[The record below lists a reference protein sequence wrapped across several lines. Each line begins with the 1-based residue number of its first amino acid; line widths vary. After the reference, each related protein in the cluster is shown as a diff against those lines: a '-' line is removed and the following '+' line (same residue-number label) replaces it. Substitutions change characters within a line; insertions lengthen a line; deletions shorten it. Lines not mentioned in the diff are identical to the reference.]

1 MKKVKMTAII
11 LAASMTIGGYGVLGA
26 NYSSGIVSNVVLA
39 SGTDTAQTTTTPQ
52 VNNIKAQGIATNQGV
67 ISKEGSL
74 KLLNP
79 QLGSVF
85 SNVSVGEMATINNG
99 NIDNGYYK
107 VTIHETGDVG
117 YLKSSDVQEIHN
129 YPDSPLTSLNED
141 GSIVNVSYAVNV
153 RQGAGLNT
161 DVLTTLHNGKNVK
174 VIGKQGQWYK
184 VQVDGITGY
193 IYQEYI
199 SINKTVNKD
208 THTSSLTNKTINNY
222 ASSLISKTVN
232 KDASNSTSKTINKD
246 TSNSANKTINKDTS
260 NSTNKITNKDTNNSI
275 NKTVNKDTSNS
286 ASKTINKD
294 TSNSTNKITNKDTN
308 NSINKTVNKDTSNSA
323 SKTINKDTSNS
334 TNKITNKDTNNST
347 NKTINKDTSSS
358 TGVTAQ
364 QVLAYAYQFEGYPY
378 VWGGSSPSTGFD
390 CSGFVQYVYA
400 HFGINLPR
408 TTFEQVNCGTPVS
421 LNNIKPGDL
430 VFEFG
435 SSEGPNH
442 VGIYI
447 GNGQMI
453 DAAGVGQGVTISKL
467 YSVVAVR
474 NVL

>member
-246 TSNSANKTINKDTS
+246 TSNSA
-260 NSTNKITNKDTNNSI
+260 
-275 NKTVNKDTSNS
+275 
-286 ASKTINKD
+286 SKTINKD

>member
-26 NYSSGIVSNVVLA
+26 NYSSGIASNVVLA

-174 VIGKQGQWYK
+174 VIGKQGEWYK

-232 KDASNSTSKTINKD
+232 KDASNS
-246 TSNSANKTINKDTS
+246 ANKTINKDTS

-275 NKTVNKDTSNS
+275 NKTVNK
-286 ASKTINKD
+286 
-294 TSNSTNKITNKDTN
+294 
-308 NSINKTVNKDTSNSA
+308 TVNKDTSNSA
-323 SKTINKDTSNS
+323 SKTINKDTSNL
-334 TNKITNKDTNNST
+334 T

>member
-26 NYSSGIVSNVVLA
+26 NYSSGIASNVVLA

-67 ISKEGSL
+67 ISKESSL

-174 VIGKQGQWYK
+174 VIGKQGEWYK

-294 TSNSTNKITNKDTN
+294 TSNSTNK
-308 NSINKTVNKDTSNSA
+308 
-323 SKTINKDTSNS
+323 
-334 TNKITNKDTNNST
+334 
-347 NKTINKDTSSS
+347 TINKDTSSS

-421 LNNIKPGDL
+421 LSDVKPGDL
-430 VFEFG
+430 VFEMP
-435 SSEGPNH
+435 SPEGPNH

-447 GNGQMI
+447 GNGKI
-453 DAAGVGQGVTISKL
+453 LDAMDPQNGVTISPI
-467 YSVVAVR
+467 YEVVAVR
-474 NVL
+474 DVL

>member
-1 MKKVKMTAII
+1 MKKVKLTAII

-26 NYSSGIVSNVVLA
+26 NYSSGIASNVVLA

-129 YPDSPLTSLNED
+129 YPDSHLTSLNED

-174 VIGKQGQWYK
+174 VIGKQGEWYK

-232 KDASNSTSKTINKD
+232 KDASNST
-246 TSNSANKTINKDTS
+246 NKTINKDTS
-260 NSTNKITNKDTNNSI
+260 NSTNKITNKDINNSI

-294 TSNSTNKITNKDTN
+294 TS
-308 NSINKTVNKDTSNSA
+308 
-323 SKTINKDTSNS
+323 
-334 TNKITNKDTNNST
+334 NST

>member
-26 NYSSGIVSNVVLA
+26 NYSSGIASNVVLA
-39 SGTDTAQTTTTPQ
+39 SGTDTAQTTTIPQ

-129 YPDSPLTSLNED
+129 YPDSHLTSLNED

-174 VIGKQGQWYK
+174 VIGKQGEWYK

-232 KDASNSTSKTINKD
+232 KDASNST
-246 TSNSANKTINKDTS
+246 NKTINKDTS
-260 NSTNKITNKDTNNSI
+260 
-275 NKTVNKDTSNS
+275 
-286 ASKTINKD
+286 
-294 TSNSTNKITNKDTN
+294 
-308 NSINKTVNKDTSNSA
+308 
-323 SKTINKDTSNS
+323 
-334 TNKITNKDTNNST
+334 NST

>member
-26 NYSSGIVSNVVLA
+26 NYSSGIASNVVLA

-174 VIGKQGQWYK
+174 VIGKQGEWYK

-232 KDASNSTSKTINKD
+232 KDASNST
-246 TSNSANKTINKDTS
+246 NKTINKDTS

-275 NKTVNKDTSNS
+275 NKTVNK
-286 ASKTINKD
+286 
-294 TSNSTNKITNKDTN
+294 
-308 NSINKTVNKDTSNSA
+308 TVNKDTSNSA
-323 SKTINKDTSNS
+323 SKTINKDTSNL
-334 TNKITNKDTNNST
+334 T

>member
-26 NYSSGIVSNVVLA
+26 NYSSGIASNVVLA

-52 VNNIKAQGIATNQGV
+52 VYNIKAQGIATNQGV

-129 YPDSPLTSLNED
+129 YPDSHLTSLNED

-174 VIGKQGQWYK
+174 VIGKQGEWYK

-232 KDASNSTSKTINKD
+232 KDASNST
-246 TSNSANKTINKDTS
+246 NKTINKDTS
-260 NSTNKITNKDTNNSI
+260 NSTNKITNKDINNSI

-294 TSNSTNKITNKDTN
+294 TS
-308 NSINKTVNKDTSNSA
+308 
-323 SKTINKDTSNS
+323 
-334 TNKITNKDTNNST
+334 NST

>member
-26 NYSSGIVSNVVLA
+26 NYSSGIASNVVLA

-174 VIGKQGQWYK
+174 VIGKQGEWYK

-208 THTSSLTNKTINNY
+208 THTSSLTNKTIN
-222 ASSLISKTVN
+222 
-232 KDASNSTSKTINKD
+232 
-246 TSNSANKTINKDTS
+246 KDTS
-260 NSTNKITNKDTNNSI
+260 NSTNKIT
-275 NKTVNKDTSNS
+275 NKDTSNS

-294 TSNSTNKITNKDTN
+294 TS
-308 NSINKTVNKDTSNSA
+308 
-323 SKTINKDTSNS
+323 
-334 TNKITNKDTNNST
+334 NST

>member
-26 NYSSGIVSNVVLA
+26 NYSSGIASNVVLA

-174 VIGKQGQWYK
+174 VIGKQGEWYK

-222 ASSLISKTVN
+222 ASSLISKT
-232 KDASNSTSKTINKD
+232 INKD

-275 NKTVNKDTSNS
+275 NKTVNKNTSNS

-294 TSNSTNKITNKDTN
+294 TS
-308 NSINKTVNKDTSNSA
+308 
-323 SKTINKDTSNS
+323 
-334 TNKITNKDTNNST
+334 NST

-400 HFGINLPR
+400 HFGIDLPR

-421 LNNIKPGDL
+421 LSDVKPGDL
-430 VFEFG
+430 VFEMP
-435 SSEGPNH
+435 SPEGPNH

-447 GNGQMI
+447 GNGKI
-453 DAAGVGQGVTISKL
+453 LDAMDPQNGVTISPI
-467 YSVVAVR
+467 YEVVAVR
-474 NVL
+474 DVL

>member
-26 NYSSGIVSNVVLA
+26 NYSSGIASNVVLA
-39 SGTDTAQTTTTPQ
+39 SGTDTAQTTTLPQ

-174 VIGKQGQWYK
+174 VIGKQGEWYK

-222 ASSLISKTVN
+222 ASSLIRKTVN
-232 KDASNSTSKTINKD
+232 KDA
-246 TSNSANKTINKDTS
+246 S

-294 TSNSTNKITNKDTN
+294 TS
-308 NSINKTVNKDTSNSA
+308 
-323 SKTINKDTSNS
+323 
-334 TNKITNKDTNNST
+334 NST

>member
-26 NYSSGIVSNVVLA
+26 NYSSGIASNVVLA

-129 YPDSPLTSLNED
+129 YPDSHLTSLNED

-174 VIGKQGQWYK
+174 VIGKQGEWYK

-208 THTSSLTNKTINNY
+208 THTSSLTNKTIN
-222 ASSLISKTVN
+222 
-232 KDASNSTSKTINKD
+232 
-246 TSNSANKTINKDTS
+246 KDTS
-260 NSTNKITNKDTNNSI
+260 NSTNKITNKDINNSI

-294 TSNSTNKITNKDTN
+294 TSNSTNKTINKDTSNSTNKITNKDIN

-323 SKTINKDTSNS
+323 SKTINKDTS
-334 TNKITNKDTNNST
+334 NST

>member
-26 NYSSGIVSNVVLA
+26 NYSSGIASNVVLA

-174 VIGKQGQWYK
+174 VIGKQGEWYK

-275 NKTVNKDTSNS
+275 NKTVNKDTS
-286 ASKTINKD
+286 
-294 TSNSTNKITNKDTN
+294 
-308 NSINKTVNKDTSNSA
+308 
-323 SKTINKDTSNS
+323 
-334 TNKITNKDTNNST
+334 NST

>member
-26 NYSSGIVSNVVLA
+26 NYSSGIASNVVLA

-67 ISKEGSL
+67 ISKESSL

-174 VIGKQGQWYK
+174 VIGKQGEWYK

-260 NSTNKITNKDTNNSI
+260 NSTNKITNKDINNSI

-294 TSNSTNKITNKDTN
+294 TS
-308 NSINKTVNKDTSNSA
+308 
-323 SKTINKDTSNS
+323 
-334 TNKITNKDTNNST
+334 NST

-421 LNNIKPGDL
+421 LSDVKPGDL
-430 VFEFG
+430 VFEMP
-435 SSEGPNH
+435 SPEGPNH

-447 GNGQMI
+447 GNGKI
-453 DAAGVGQGVTISKL
+453 LDAMDPQNGVTISPI
-467 YSVVAVR
+467 YEVVAVR
-474 NVL
+474 DVL

>member
-26 NYSSGIVSNVVLA
+26 NYSSSIASNVVLA

-232 KDASNSTSKTINKD
+232 KDTSNSASKTINKD

-308 NSINKTVNKDTSNSA
+308 NS
-323 SKTINKDTSNS
+323 
-334 TNKITNKDTNNST
+334 T
-347 NKTINKDTSSS
+347 NKTINKDTSNS

-447 GNGQMI
+447 GDGQMI

>member
-26 NYSSGIVSNVVLA
+26 NYSSGIASNVVLA

-174 VIGKQGQWYK
+174 VIGKQGEWYK

-208 THTSSLTNKTINNY
+208 THTSSLTNKTIN
-222 ASSLISKTVN
+222 
-232 KDASNSTSKTINKD
+232 
-246 TSNSANKTINKDTS
+246 KDTS

-275 NKTVNKDTSNS
+275 NKTVNK
-286 ASKTINKD
+286 
-294 TSNSTNKITNKDTN
+294 
-308 NSINKTVNKDTSNSA
+308 TVNKDTSNSA
-323 SKTINKDTSNS
+323 SKTINKDTSNL
-334 TNKITNKDTNNST
+334 T

>member
-26 NYSSGIVSNVVLA
+26 NYSSGIASNVVLA

-129 YPDSPLTSLNED
+129 YPDSHLTSLNED

-174 VIGKQGQWYK
+174 VIGKQGEWYK

-275 NKTVNKDTSNS
+275 NKTV
-286 ASKTINKD
+286 
-294 TSNSTNKITNKDTN
+294 
-308 NSINKTVNKDTSNSA
+308 
-323 SKTINKDTSNS
+323 
-334 TNKITNKDTNNST
+334 
-347 NKTINKDTSSS
+347 NKDTSSS

>member
-67 ISKEGSL
+67 ISKESSL

-260 NSTNKITNKDTNNSI
+260 NSTNKITNKDTNNS
-275 NKTVNKDTSNS
+275 T
-286 ASKTINKD
+286 
-294 TSNSTNKITNKDTN
+294 
-308 NSINKTVNKDTSNSA
+308 NKTVNKDTSNSA

>member
-39 SGTDTAQTTTTPQ
+39 SGTDTAQTTTIPQ

-174 VIGKQGQWYK
+174 VIGKQGEWYK

-294 TSNSTNKITNKDTN
+294 TS
-308 NSINKTVNKDTSNSA
+308 
-323 SKTINKDTSNS
+323 
-334 TNKITNKDTNNST
+334 NST

>member
-26 NYSSGIVSNVVLA
+26 NYSSGIASNVVLA
-39 SGTDTAQTTTTPQ
+39 SGTDTAQTTTLPQ

-174 VIGKQGQWYK
+174 VIGKQGEWYK

-232 KDASNSTSKTINKD
+232 KDASNST
-246 TSNSANKTINKDTS
+246 
-260 NSTNKITNKDTNNSI
+260 NKITNKDTNNSI

-294 TSNSTNKITNKDTN
+294 TSNSTNKI
-308 NSINKTVNKDTSNSA
+308 
-323 SKTINKDTSNS
+323 
-334 TNKITNKDTNNST
+334 
-347 NKTINKDTSSS
+347 INKDTSSS

>member
-26 NYSSGIVSNVVLA
+26 NYSSGIASNVVLA
-39 SGTDTAQTTTTPQ
+39 SGTDTAQTTTIPQ
-52 VNNIKAQGIATNQGV
+52 VNNIKAQGIPTNQGV

-174 VIGKQGQWYK
+174 VIGKQGEWYK

-294 TSNSTNKITNKDTN
+294 TS
-308 NSINKTVNKDTSNSA
+308 
-323 SKTINKDTSNS
+323 
-334 TNKITNKDTNNST
+334 NST

>member
-26 NYSSGIVSNVVLA
+26 NYSSGIASNVVLA
-39 SGTDTAQTTTTPQ
+39 SGTDTAQTTTIPQ

-174 VIGKQGQWYK
+174 VIGKQGEWYK

-232 KDASNSTSKTINKD
+232 KDASNST
-246 TSNSANKTINKDTS
+246 
-260 NSTNKITNKDTNNSI
+260 NKITNKDTNNSI

-294 TSNSTNKITNKDTN
+294 TS
-308 NSINKTVNKDTSNSA
+308 
-323 SKTINKDTSNS
+323 
-334 TNKITNKDTNNST
+334 NST

-421 LNNIKPGDL
+421 LSDVKPGDL
-430 VFEFG
+430 VFEMP
-435 SSEGPNH
+435 SPEGPNH

-447 GNGQMI
+447 GNGKI
-453 DAAGVGQGVTISKL
+453 LDAMDPQNGVTISPI
-467 YSVVAVR
+467 YEVVAVR
-474 NVL
+474 DVL

>member
-26 NYSSGIVSNVVLA
+26 NYSSGIASNVVLA
-39 SGTDTAQTTTTPQ
+39 SGTDTAQTTTLPQ

-174 VIGKQGQWYK
+174 VIGKQGEWYK

-232 KDASNSTSKTINKD
+232 KDASNST
-246 TSNSANKTINKDTS
+246 
-260 NSTNKITNKDTNNSI
+260 NKITNKDTNNSI

-294 TSNSTNKITNKDTN
+294 TS
-308 NSINKTVNKDTSNSA
+308 
-323 SKTINKDTSNS
+323 
-334 TNKITNKDTNNST
+334 NST

-378 VWGGSSPSTGFD
+378 VWGGSSPSTGLD

>member
-26 NYSSGIVSNVVLA
+26 NYSSGIASNVVLA
-39 SGTDTAQTTTTPQ
+39 SGTDTAQTTTIPQ

-174 VIGKQGQWYK
+174 VIGKQGEWYK

-232 KDASNSTSKTINKD
+232 KDASNST
-246 TSNSANKTINKDTS
+246 
-260 NSTNKITNKDTNNSI
+260 
-275 NKTVNKDTSNS
+275 
-286 ASKTINKD
+286 
-294 TSNSTNKITNKDTN
+294 
-308 NSINKTVNKDTSNSA
+308 

-400 HFGINLPR
+400 PFGLNLPR

>member
-308 NSINKTVNKDTSNSA
+308 NS
-323 SKTINKDTSNS
+323 
-334 TNKITNKDTNNST
+334 T

-378 VWGGSSPSTGFD
+378 VWGGSNPSTGFD

-400 HFGINLPR
+400 HFGIDLPR

-421 LNNIKPGDL
+421 LSDVKPGDL
-430 VFEFG
+430 VFEMP
-435 SSEGPNH
+435 SPEGPNH

-447 GNGQMI
+447 GNGKI
-453 DAAGVGQGVTISKL
+453 LDAMDPQNGVTISPI
-467 YSVVAVR
+467 YEVVAVR
-474 NVL
+474 DVL

>member
-67 ISKEGSL
+67 ISKESSL

-260 NSTNKITNKDTNNSI
+260 NSTNKITNKDTNNST
-275 NKTVNKDTSNS
+275 NKTV
-286 ASKTINKD
+286 
-294 TSNSTNKITNKDTN
+294 
-308 NSINKTVNKDTSNSA
+308 
-323 SKTINKDTSNS
+323 
-334 TNKITNKDTNNST
+334 
-347 NKTINKDTSSS
+347 NKDTSSS

>member
-26 NYSSGIVSNVVLA
+26 NYSSGIASNVVLA

-174 VIGKQGQWYK
+174 VIGKQGEWYK

-275 NKTVNKDTSNS
+275 
-286 ASKTINKD
+286 
-294 TSNSTNKITNKDTN
+294 
-308 NSINKTVNKDTSNSA
+308 
-323 SKTINKDTSNS
+323 
-334 TNKITNKDTNNST
+334 

>member
-26 NYSSGIVSNVVLA
+26 NYSSGIASNVVLA
-39 SGTDTAQTTTTPQ
+39 SGTDTAQTTTIPQ

-174 VIGKQGQWYK
+174 VIGKQGEWYK

-208 THTSSLTNKTINNY
+208 THTSSLTNKTIN
-222 ASSLISKTVN
+222 
-232 KDASNSTSKTINKD
+232 
-246 TSNSANKTINKDTS
+246 KDTS

-275 NKTVNKDTSNS
+275 NKTVNK
-286 ASKTINKD
+286 
-294 TSNSTNKITNKDTN
+294 
-308 NSINKTVNKDTSNSA
+308 TVNKDTSNSA
-323 SKTINKDTSNS
+323 SKTINKDTINL
-334 TNKITNKDTNNST
+334 T

>member
-26 NYSSGIVSNVVLA
+26 NYSSGIASNVVLA
-39 SGTDTAQTTTTPQ
+39 SGTDTAQTTTIPQ
-52 VNNIKAQGIATNQGV
+52 VNNIKAQGTATNQGV

-174 VIGKQGQWYK
+174 VIGKQGEWYK

-260 NSTNKITNKDTNNSI
+260 NSTNK
-275 NKTVNKDTSNS
+275 
-286 ASKTINKD
+286 TIHKH
-294 TSNSTNKITNKDTN
+294 
-308 NSINKTVNKDTSNSA
+308 
-323 SKTINKDTSNS
+323 
-334 TNKITNKDTNNST
+334 
-347 NKTINKDTSSS
+347 TSSS

>member
-26 NYSSGIVSNVVLA
+26 NYSSGIASNVVLA

-174 VIGKQGQWYK
+174 VIGKQGEWYK

-232 KDASNSTSKTINKD
+232 KDASNSISKTINKD

-260 NSTNKITNKDTNNSI
+260 
-275 NKTVNKDTSNS
+275 
-286 ASKTINKD
+286 
-294 TSNSTNKITNKDTN
+294 
-308 NSINKTVNKDTSNSA
+308 
-323 SKTINKDTSNS
+323 
-334 TNKITNKDTNNST
+334 NST

>member
-39 SGTDTAQTTTTPQ
+39 SGTDTAQTATTPQ

-141 GSIVNVSYAVNV
+141 GGIVNVSYAVNV

-308 NSINKTVNKDTSNSA
+308 NS
-323 SKTINKDTSNS
+323 
-334 TNKITNKDTNNST
+334 T

-378 VWGGSSPSTGFD
+378 VWGGSNPSTGFD

>member
-67 ISKEGSL
+67 ISKESSL

-141 GSIVNVSYAVNV
+141 GSIINVSYAVNV

-260 NSTNKITNKDTNNSI
+260 NSTNKITNKDTNNS
-275 NKTVNKDTSNS
+275 T
-286 ASKTINKD
+286 
-294 TSNSTNKITNKDTN
+294 
-308 NSINKTVNKDTSNSA
+308 NKTVNKDTSNSA

>member
-26 NYSSGIVSNVVLA
+26 NYSSGIASNVVLA

-79 QLGSVF
+79 QLRSVF

-129 YPDSPLTSLNED
+129 YPDSHLTSLNED

-174 VIGKQGQWYK
+174 VIGKQGEWYK

-208 THTSSLTNKTINNY
+208 THTSSLTNKTIN
-222 ASSLISKTVN
+222 
-232 KDASNSTSKTINKD
+232 
-246 TSNSANKTINKDTS
+246 KDTS
-260 NSTNKITNKDTNNSI
+260 NSTNKITNKDINNSI

-294 TSNSTNKITNKDTN
+294 TS
-308 NSINKTVNKDTSNSA
+308 
-323 SKTINKDTSNS
+323 
-334 TNKITNKDTNNST
+334 NST

>member
-67 ISKEGSL
+67 ISKESSL

-246 TSNSANKTINKDTS
+246 TSNSANKTLNKDTS
-260 NSTNKITNKDTNNSI
+260 NSTNKLTNKDTNNS
-275 NKTVNKDTSNS
+275 T
-286 ASKTINKD
+286 
-294 TSNSTNKITNKDTN
+294 
-308 NSINKTVNKDTSNSA
+308 NKTVNKDTSNSA

>member
-26 NYSSGIVSNVVLA
+26 NYSSGIASNVVLA

-129 YPDSPLTSLNED
+129 YPDSHLTSLNED

-174 VIGKQGQWYK
+174 VIGKQGEWYK

-260 NSTNKITNKDTNNSI
+260 NSTNKITNKDINNSI
-275 NKTVNKDTSNS
+275 NKIVNKDTSNS

-294 TSNSTNKITNKDTN
+294 TS
-308 NSINKTVNKDTSNSA
+308 
-323 SKTINKDTSNS
+323 
-334 TNKITNKDTNNST
+334 NST

>member
-26 NYSSGIVSNVVLA
+26 NYSSGIASNVVLA

-129 YPDSPLTSLNED
+129 YPDSHLTSLNED

-174 VIGKQGQWYK
+174 VIGKQGEWYK

-208 THTSSLTNKTINNY
+208 THTSSLTNKTIN
-222 ASSLISKTVN
+222 
-232 KDASNSTSKTINKD
+232 
-246 TSNSANKTINKDTS
+246 KDTS
-260 NSTNKITNKDTNNSI
+260 NSTNKITNKDINNSI

-294 TSNSTNKITNKDTN
+294 TS
-308 NSINKTVNKDTSNSA
+308 
-323 SKTINKDTSNS
+323 
-334 TNKITNKDTNNST
+334 NST

>member
-26 NYSSGIVSNVVLA
+26 NYSSGIASNVVLA
-39 SGTDTAQTTTTPQ
+39 SGTDTAQTTTIPQ

-174 VIGKQGQWYK
+174 VIGKQGEWYK

-232 KDASNSTSKTINKD
+232 KDASNS
-246 TSNSANKTINKDTS
+246 ANKTINKDTS

-294 TSNSTNKITNKDTN
+294 TS
-308 NSINKTVNKDTSNSA
+308 
-323 SKTINKDTSNS
+323 
-334 TNKITNKDTNNST
+334 NST

-408 TTFEQVNCGTPVS
+408 TTFEQVNRGTPVS

>member
-26 NYSSGIVSNVVLA
+26 NYSSGIASNVVLA
-39 SGTDTAQTTTTPQ
+39 SGTDTAQTTTITQ

-174 VIGKQGQWYK
+174 VIGKQGEWYK

-294 TSNSTNKITNKDTN
+294 TS
-308 NSINKTVNKDTSNSA
+308 
-323 SKTINKDTSNS
+323 
-334 TNKITNKDTNNST
+334 NST

>member
-26 NYSSGIVSNVVLA
+26 NYSSGIASNVVLA

-174 VIGKQGQWYK
+174 VIGKQGEWYK

-246 TSNSANKTINKDTS
+246 TSNSA
-260 NSTNKITNKDTNNSI
+260 
-275 NKTVNKDTSNS
+275 
-286 ASKTINKD
+286 SKTINKD
-294 TSNSTNKITNKDTN
+294 TS
-308 NSINKTVNKDTSNSA
+308 
-323 SKTINKDTSNS
+323 
-334 TNKITNKDTNNST
+334 NST

>member
-39 SGTDTAQTTTTPQ
+39 SGTDTAQTATTPQ

-260 NSTNKITNKDTNNSI
+260 NSTNK
-275 NKTVNKDTSNS
+275 
-286 ASKTINKD
+286 
-294 TSNSTNKITNKDTN
+294 
-308 NSINKTVNKDTSNSA
+308 TVNKDTSNSA

>member
-26 NYSSGIVSNVVLA
+26 NYSSGIASNVVLA

-52 VNNIKAQGIATNQGV
+52 VNNIKAQGTATNQGV

-174 VIGKQGQWYK
+174 VIGKQGEWYK

-294 TSNSTNKITNKDTN
+294 TS
-308 NSINKTVNKDTSNSA
+308 
-323 SKTINKDTSNS
+323 
-334 TNKITNKDTNNST
+334 NST